1 MILPVGGNEGK
12 AWTQMPMELWYL
24 TTTMNALP
32 RTMREPIV
40 RSWDTIG
47 YNMKLQM
54 LLHRRE
60 VVMKNKT
67 KRALSALVSSR
78 SLGEQTAVESQI
90 NCLYLTSWC
99 RNHNT
104 VLGSKSCIRR
114 TQCHQDALWQ
124 YGFFCLPT
132 PVLYKMSTK
141 ASIQMMNRG
150 EWSYTSNLH
159 AIISL
164 PKVHSVAK
172 HWLLPYHICRAKGMY
187 QFWALFWMVSVQDWN
202 SVFGDIGATHADVME
217 AAQYFV
223 RVYVGIHGWGLAA
236 TIHV

>member
-40 RSWDTIG
+40 RRWDTIG

-124 YGFFCLPT
+124 YGFFVCLL
-132 PVLYKMSTK
+132 LYSTK
-141 ASIQMMNRG
+141 WAPRLTFRWWIGRMILYIKFACN
-150 EWSYTSNLH
+150 NL
-159 AIISL
+159 I
-164 PKVHSVAK
+164 AK
-172 HWLLPYHICRAKGMY
+172 SAFSC
-187 QFWALFWMVSVQDWN
+187 
-202 SVFGDIGATHADVME
+202 
-217 AAQYFV
+217 
-223 RVYVGIHGWGLAA
+223 
-236 TIHV
+236 